1 MNRLGG
7 GRTAPS
13 AACRVVTGVTRLG
26 CYWCQRRTPR
36 PSPTCQGSLTSRFQI
51 TSSRIEDDDFA
62 LGPGRWTIDP
72 TKVARLERRK
82 QREKNKPRAQVP
94 FKDRVKIKTRGGSG
108 GKGSIS
114 FHSLGSYK
122 KRPCGGHGGKGGDV
136 YLITD
141 SQLSSLKLERH
152 HYFGQDG
159 GNGGKNGRNGRNGN
173 DLHVRV
179 PCGVVVRRVLD
190 WDELDVMYGD
200 NLDDNDG
207 QFEGLESEAE
217 DDERSEG
224 EDEQDESFDSFDPAQ
239 SEQDFEEYYEAL
251 QSSKK
256 HRKQSSEVEIDKEL
270 VNSGVRADD
279 GMYHWSSSD
288 LEMASTAYG
297 LDDGDESR
305 MSRHAVFVADL
316 DQPNTRVLVAGG
328 GKGGVGNQA
337 YASRHYFSGMAANAA
352 KKAAPGP
359 GELSYLEL
367 ELKLIAD
374 AGLVGFPN
382 AGKSSLLSAM
392 SRATPKIAS
401 YPFTT
406 LHPLVGTVQYNDGFN
421 VVMADVPGLI
431 DGAAEG
437 RGKGMEFLRHIE
449 RTKALVY
456 IVDAAG
462 VDGRCP
468 VNDLRILG
476 KELSEYGSSGVFH
489 PEDETEAERN
499 SGDDEIRRRRIEI
512 MNRPSLI
519 LANKMDL
526 IPKEDTVVGRREE
539 ILYQLSQAADEVGIA
554 CASDDILGISAGVS
568 GEGLQIL
575 SKKLRSAVE
584 GAK

>member
-7 GRTAPS
+7 RLTAPS
-13 AACRVVTGVTRLG
+13 AACRVVTGVTGLG
-26 CYWCQRRTPR
+26 CSWCQRKRKIPR
-36 PSPTCQGSLTSRFQI
+36 PSLGRQGSLTSRFQS
-51 TSSRIEDDDFA
+51 TGSRIEDGD
-62 LGPGRWTIDP
+62 LTLRPGRWSIDP
-72 TKVARLERRK
+72 TKIARSERRR

-141 SQLSSLKLERH
+141 SQLSSLNLERH

-159 GNGGKNGRNGRNGN
+159 GNGGKNGRNGRNGK

-190 WDELDVMYGD
+190 WDELGVMYRD
-200 NLDDNDG
+200 DIDDNDE
-207 QFEGLESEAE
+207 QFEGVNAESE
-217 DDERSEG
+217 DDEGS
-224 EDEQDESFDSFDPAQ
+224 EDEDEDDEGSDVEDKYHACEDSFDPAPR
-239 SEQDFEEYYEAL
+239 EQDFDEYYEAL

-256 HRKQSSEVEIDKEL
+256 HHRKQSSEVEIDKEL
-270 VNSGVRADD
+270 INSGVRADD

-288 LEMASTAYG
+288 SDMASIAYG
-297 LDDGDESR
+297 LDDDDEPR
-305 MSRHAVFVADL
+305 MSRQTVFVADL

-328 GKGGVGNQA
+328 GKGGVGNQV

-352 KKAAPGP
+352 KKAVAGS

-437 RGKGMEFLRHIE
+437 RGKGYVEQRHLFLLMAYFSHVIHHFFP
-449 RTKALVY
+449 
-456 IVDAAG
+456 G
-462 VDGRCP
+462 W
-468 VNDLRILG
+468 
-476 KELSEYGSSGVFH
+476 SS
-489 PEDETEAERN
+489 
-499 SGDDEIRRRRIEI
+499 
-512 MNRPSLI
+512 
-519 LANKMDL
+519 
-526 IPKEDTVVGRREE
+526 
-539 ILYQLSQAADEVGIA
+539 
-554 CASDDILGISAGVS
+554 
-568 GEGLQIL
+568 
-575 SKKLRSAVE
+575 
-584 GAK
+584 